1 MLDPLSLFST
11 SSTSFF
17 LQPSSIGL
25 FKHWLLLPALV
36 GFGLWCH
43 ARFDAALP
51 LPLDIGFLSSLLR
64 SGYFYALTTFFYL
77 RAPHLGAFNRF
88 TRSAPDWDFANP
100 FPFFWPENVFSLNET
115 RIESFDLLLFDG
127 HSLLLPSSV
136 EMTYYGMRILSH
148 CLVVF
153 WSTLHS
159 NARTFSKLNSF
170 FLLSPKMS
178 KKW

>member
-88 TRSAPDWDFANP
+88 TRSVPDWDFANP

-115 RIESFDLLLFDG
+115 RIESFDLLFDC

-136 EMTYYGMRILSH
+136 EMTYYSMRILTH
-148 CLVVF
+148 CLVVCF
-153 WSTLHS
+153 EVHTHT
-159 NARTFSKLNSF
+159 RTHTHFQNWIAF
-170 FLLSPKMS
+170 FPPSLKMS
-178 KKW
+178 